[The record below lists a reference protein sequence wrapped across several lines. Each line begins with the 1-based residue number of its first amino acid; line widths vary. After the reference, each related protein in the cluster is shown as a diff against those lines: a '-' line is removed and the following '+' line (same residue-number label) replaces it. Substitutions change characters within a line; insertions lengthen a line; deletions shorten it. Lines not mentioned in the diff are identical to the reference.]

1 MTKNFINFD
10 DLSLIEL
17 QGIID
22 RAITLKEEHKSGK
35 INDSLK
41 NKTLAMIFDKSS
53 TRTRVSF
60 EAGMTQLGGQ
70 SLFLSEKDIQLGR
83 GCLLYT
89 SPSPRDQRGARMP
102 SSA

>member
-22 RAITLKEEHKSGK
+22 RAITLKKEHKSGK

-41 NKTLAMIFDKSS
+41 TKPW
-53 TRTRVSF
+53 R
-60 EAGMTQLGGQ
+60 
-70 SLFLSEKDIQLGR
+70 
-83 GCLLYT
+83 
-89 SPSPRDQRGARMP
+89 
-102 SSA
+102 

>member
-10 DLSLIEL
+10 DLSLKEL

-41 NKTLAMIFDKSS
+41 TKPW
-53 TRTRVSF
+53 R
-60 EAGMTQLGGQ
+60 
-70 SLFLSEKDIQLGR
+70 
-83 GCLLYT
+83 
-89 SPSPRDQRGARMP
+89 
-102 SSA
+102 